1 MTVYETIEH
10 KNTSK
15 RLVFTRRRVNCTFL
29 TPWKT
34 PFPAAPKPETI
45 TPYSYFCDIERA
57 IMRLHPGITK
67 LMRMGEGGLRCPQDN
82 TPIVWASN
90 ALLSPRAPFQRRRL

>member
-1 MTVYETIEH
+1 MTVYETIKH

-29 TPWKT
+29 TPSKT
-34 PFPAAPKPETI
+34 SFLAAPMPT
-45 TPYSYFCDIERA
+45 TTNSYFWSDERV
-57 IMRLHPGITK
+57 IKRLHPGITNP
-67 LMRMGEGGLRCPQDN
+67 MPMGDDGLRCPQDN
-82 TPIVWASN
+82 TPKVRRSN